1 MTTTLQAYPDTATQ
15 HQALV
20 QRLDDF
26 DALGVQYTALARPGA
41 AGDKRPAFGKGFTKR
56 PIPEITAES
65 REKVLAGQSTGVRME
80 LGVRGKIA
88 AHGRIYYPVV
98 VESENPTEKCLPAV
112 SERMHA
118 ALAEHDQTGAVA
130 RMLAGHADGSPSG
143 GMHLHAWVEAA
154 DDVDFKRRLRAL
166 PTRSAAH
173 LGETAYEIL
182 ATNVVVAPSYGVHD
196 SGLPYTHVPGSAPQA
211 SPTIITWGELT
222 AIATAMAVADDG
234 SLASTKV
241 MHRLE
246 GHTIRSRDIAEA
258 YDKECSAEDV
268 AELLLEHGW
277 TVRSG
282 ELPDELK
289 LKRPGSKNPDRSQS
303 ASLGGEQGSLL
314 RVWST
319 SDARLAAGFYTPFA
333 LRALLNHGGNPVACA
348 EAIATPP
355 EIEVDVQFSESDFS
369 DDGPTEDPHA
379 DTDWEAVAASV
390 MPPTDE
396 QIAWA
401 MARFE
406 TQVTAEQALLDEE
419 FEKPVH
425 AASEAVVTEDPLAEN
440 GFTAAELA
448 DMREEVDQPEPLR
461 EVDPRSIDSESY
473 VTLILSELARR
484 RVAGMVDVPQYIRH
498 VDRTGATLEHL
509 RPVLGGRPNSTR
521 QFAKDDLPLGFV
533 QPVVDKKVGRDF
545 SHNHPTKITAT
556 VEERLQS
563 DVNLATA
570 RLVSEAPMLS
580 AEGRSLHRP
589 GYYRKEQVLI
599 HEDPASGF
607 DRARYVVSEE
617 PSQQEAQAAFD
628 FLHREFLHDFPFASD
643 ADLARGLLY
652 PLTIV
657 SRHLVPTVPG
667 FMLAAADRGSGKSL
681 FRAVSCMI
689 ATGSDAYQRISVYA
703 NDDAE
708 TRKAFV
714 AATLAGRV
722 ILHADEVGR
731 GDAITSK
738 AVTELLTMPPSALNE
753 RILGGNNSVA
763 LDSFVVSVA
772 GNNVRAGADL
782 NRRFIEAKFV
792 LKSGIAHERDEGKFR
807 HPNIRE
813 WVTEH
818 RAELLAALHTILA
831 YGIQNPAAAIP
842 TFGGFGEWRQVVL
855 GSLTHISLNGET
867 LADLAV
873 DGRAAWTA
881 DQDDDAFEWL
891 PFAELLYR
899 RSALLGHEL
908 RMTEVVKAVDDSKP
922 FVELPTELRMTL
934 GESVTTRARKWGK
947 KVGAMLDTAI
957 PAGDGVILR
966 IKSKPVSGSHRWWVE
981 TEGDVISWLQR
992 DAPPVGSFAPN
1003 VPFVVASIDDPRF
1016 GRGQQTGLGA

>member
-1 MTTTLQAYPDTATQ
+1 MTTTLQAYPDAATQ

-26 DALGVQYTALARPGA
+26 DALGIQYTALARPNA

-80 LGVRGKIA
+80 LGVRGKITTS
-88 AHGRIYYPVV
+88 GRTYYPVV
-98 VESENPTEKCLPAV
+98 VESENPTEKCLPEV
-112 SERMHA
+112 QQRMNA
-118 ALAEHDQTGAVA
+118 ALAEHDRTGAVS
-130 RMLAGHADGSPSG
+130 RMLAGHADISPSG
-143 GMHLHAWVEAA
+143 GMHLHAWLEAA
-154 DDVDFKRRLRAL
+154 DDIDFKRRLRAL

-182 ATNVVVAPSYGVHD
+182 ATNVIVAPSYGVHA
-196 SGLPYTHVPGSAPQA
+196 SGLPYTHAAGSNPQA
-211 SPTIITWGELT
+211 SPTVLTWSELT
-222 AIATAMAVADDG
+222 AIATAMQVADDG

-277 TVRSG
+277 TIRAG

-289 LKRPGSKNPDRSQS
+289 LKRPGSKNPDRGQS

-319 SDARLAAGFYTPFA
+319 SDARLGPGFYTPFA
-333 LRALLNHGGNPVACA
+333 LRAFLVHGGNPVACA

-355 EIEVDVQFSESDFS
+355 EIEVDVQFSVSDLV

-390 MPPTDE
+390 VPPTDAA
-396 QIAWA
+396 IAWA

-406 TQVTAEQALLDEE
+406 TQFTADQALLDE
-419 FEKPVH
+419 FEEPVH
-425 AASEAVVTEDPLAEN
+425 AASEDGVAEDLLAEN

-448 DMREEVDQPEPLR
+448 DMREEVDQHEPLR

-473 VTLILSELARR
+473 VTLILGELARR

-498 VDRTGATLEHL
+498 VDRTGATLAHL
-509 RPVLGGRPNSTR
+509 RPVLGGRPTSTR

-533 QPVVDKKVGRDF
+533 QPVVEKKSGRDF
-545 SHNHPTKITAT
+545 AHNHPTKITAT

-563 DVNLATA
+563 DTNLATA
-570 RLVSEAPMLS
+570 RIVSQAPVLS
-580 AEGRSLHRP
+580 AEGRTLQHP
-589 GYYRKEQVLI
+589 GYYRGEQVLI
-599 HEDPASGF
+599 HDDPTRSF
-607 DRARYVVSEE
+607 DRARYVVSET
-617 PSQQEAQAAFD
+617 PSQQEAQAAFEY
-628 FLHREFLHDFPFASD
+628 LHREFLRDFPFASD

-652 PLTIV
+652 PLTIA

-681 FRAVSCMI
+681 FREVSCMI

-703 NDDAE
+703 NDDTE

-714 AATLAGRV
+714 TATLAGRI

-753 RILGGNNSVA
+753 RILGGNSSAA

-792 LKSGIAHERDEGKFR
+792 LQSGIAHERDESKFR
-807 HPNIRE
+807 HPDIRK
-813 WVTEH
+813 WAAKH
-818 RAELLAALHTILA
+818 RPELLAALHTILA
-831 YGIQNPAAAIP
+831 YGIQNPAAEIP
-842 TFGGFGEWRQVVL
+842 VFGGFGEWRRVVL
-855 GSLTHISLNGET
+855 GSLTHISLNGHT

-881 DQDDDAFEWL
+881 DQDDDAFEWI
-891 PFAELLYR
+891 PFVELLYR
-899 RSALLGHEL
+899 RSSMIGREL

-966 IKSKPVSGSHRWWVE
+966 IKSKLTSGSHRWWVE
-981 TEGDVISWLQR
+981 TEGDVIAWLQR